1 MREIVE
7 GIWTWPWFSEPHGY
21 AFNGH
26 LVASAD
32 GNVCIDPVDGGPEV
46 LDALGKRGVAVV
58 VVTNR
63 NHLRNASAVR
73 ERTGAR
79 LLVHAADAEY
89 VRAQGATVD
98 GQLVPGTHVGPF
110 TVVGVPGKSPGEVA
124 LHWPERRLLVVGD
137 AIIGN
142 PAGQCGFLRDKVMD
156 DPPMLRASV
165 RALLALDFDTLL
177 VGDGESIVGGAKEQ
191 VHRLVGA

>member
-26 LVASAD
+26 LVAHAA
-32 GNVCIDPVDGGPEV
+32 GNICIDPVDGGAEV
-46 LDALGKRGVAVV
+46 LDALAARGVGTIA
-58 VVTNR
+58 VTNR
-63 NHLRNASAVR
+63 NHVRNAAAIR

-79 LLVHAADAEY
+79 LLLHAADADY
-89 VRAQGATVD
+89 ARTQGATID
-98 GQLVPGTHVGPF
+98 GPLVPGTHVGPF
-110 TVVGVPGKSPGEVA
+110 RVVGVPGKSPGEIA
-124 LHWPERRLLVVGD
+124 LYWPERRILIVGD

-142 PAGQCGFLRDKVMD
+142 PPGSCAFLRDKVMD

-177 VGDGESIVGGAKEQ
+177 VGDGTSIVGGAKEQ
-191 VHRLVGA
+191 VHRLVHT

>member
-26 LVASAD
+26 LVTHEG
-32 GNVCIDPVDGGPEV
+32 GNVCIDPVDGGPTV
-46 LDALGKRGVAVV
+46 LDALAAREVGVI

-63 NHLRNASAVR
+63 NHVRNAAAVR

-79 LLVHAADAEY
+79 LLVHAADADY
-89 VRAQGATVD
+89 VRTQGATVD
-98 GQLVPGTHVGPF
+98 GPLVPGTHVGPF
-110 TVVGVPGKSPGEVA
+110 TVVGVPGKSPGEIA
-124 LHWPERRLLVVGD
+124 LHWQERRILIVGD

-142 PAGQCGFLRDKVMD
+142 PPGSCGFLRDKVMD

-177 VGDGESIVGGAKEQ
+177 VGDGASIVGGAKEQ
-191 VHRLVGA
+191 VHHLVHT

>member
-1 MREIVE
+1 MTSKLPWHPPLRPERPSLESPLAGRGMREIVE

-46 LDALGKRGVAVV
+46 LDALGERGVAVV

-63 NHLRNASAVR
+63 NHLRNARAVR

-79 LLVHAADAEY
+79 LLVHAADAE
-89 VRAQGATVD
+89 
-98 GQLVPGTHVGPF
+98 
-110 TVVGVPGKSPGEVA
+110 
-124 LHWPERRLLVVGD
+124 
-137 AIIGN
+137 
-142 PAGQCGFLRDKVMD
+142 
-156 DPPMLRASV
+156 
-165 RALLALDFDTLL
+165 
-177 VGDGESIVGGAKEQ
+177 
-191 VHRLVGA
+191 